1 MRRLTALAAVVLV
14 AVAGCA
20 GSGDEPGETASDT
33 PDAVTEP
40 APSPTAHEAV
50 AEPFQLELQ
59 PPSGFSAAEGER
71 DALVADEHVTY
82 NFTLTGAHADS
93 RLIVT
98 TYLLPEGTAT
108 DGYDAQAAAIV
119 AYDDVR
125 GNTISH
131 GKHSPTIIGG
141 YTGVYR
147 FAKLEIGG
155 EEVSQ
160 QNHYL
165 FAGRHLIQITCQWNY
180 DFNDVF
186 RGCKELASA
195 FNYPAEWPLP
205 YREAA

>member
-14 AVAGCA
+14 AVAGCS
-20 GSGDEPGETASDT
+20 GSGDEPDENASGTA
-33 PDAVTEP
+33 AATEP

-50 AEPFQLELQ
+50 VEPFQLELQ
-59 PPSGFSAAEGER
+59 PPTGFVAAEGER

-82 NFTLTGAHADS
+82 NFALDGGHADS

-98 TYLLPEGTAT
+98 TYLLPEGTDT
-108 DGYDAQAAAIV
+108 NGYEAQAAAVV
-119 AYDDVR
+119 AYDDTR

-131 GKHSPTIIGG
+131 DKHSRTIVGG
-141 YTGVYR
+141 YEGVYR

-165 FAGRHLIQITCQWNY
+165 FAGRHLIQITCQWNF
-180 DFNDVF
+180 DFNEVF
-186 RGCKELASA
+186 EGCKSLAAA
-195 FNYPAEWPLP
+195 FTYPAEWPMP
-205 YREAA
+205 YTLAS